1 MDARQLDQIQTAAGE
16 SVHGLAVSLAGV
28 SSTYRTTEEDV
39 QPDGSFEFGEVPV
52 GVYTLRVT
60 DGRRSTAFEESVTVR
75 IPMPGYEGAAAELEK
90 ALSISPEFRTA
101 HTNLGV
107 QYFRLGRF
115 ADSAAEWTRAIQIGG
130 PDPVNLCNRAT
141 A

>member
-1 MDARQLDQIQTAAGE
+1 MSDAGK
-16 SVHGLAVSLAGV
+16 
-28 SSTYRTTEEDV
+28 
-39 QPDGSFEFGEVPV
+39 
-52 GVYTLRVT
+52 
-60 DGRRSTAFEESVTVR
+60 
-75 IPMPGYEGAAAELEK
+75 YEGAAAELEK